1 MISPAIATT
10 IKPEIPTHRD
20 ETPTTAD
27 ATATGAH
34 DRNRDP
40 HPARDPTTA
49 ITTTFTYTKP
59 RRTSK
64 ERRQKGSVSQGG
76 PFMFRNPFK
85 RHNNNSNDEIALKH
99 GDRAA
104 NHAVDPLQFQPNTQQ
119 QKTRGKP
126 APITDPMSIAA
137 IAGFDPNADEPIREQ
152 DPAADTLI
160 SVEHLGSTAVATII
174 QPELMGDTAE
184 QLGAELVSLL
194 RNEPK
199 ASNLVIDFQDVE
211 YIDSA
216 CLNMFIR
223 LMGTFRDHGGK
234 IAIASCKD
242 RVEGLFRL
250 TRLDQ
255 LFPVRRSVLDA
266 VETLERKAA

>member
-1 MISPAIATT
+1 
-10 IKPEIPTHRD
+10 
-20 ETPTTAD
+20 
-27 ATATGAH
+27 
-34 DRNRDP
+34 
-40 HPARDPTTA
+40 
-49 ITTTFTYTKP
+49 
-59 RRTSK
+59 
-64 ERRQKGSVSQGG
+64 
-76 PFMFRNPFK
+76 MFRNPFK
-85 RHNNNSNDEIALKH
+85 RRNENENNDIN
-99 GDRAA
+99 
-104 NHAVDPLQFQPNTQQ
+104 NTQDAYEDSSLDQ
-119 QKTRGKP
+119 QQPRKQRPKKP

-137 IAGFDPNADEPIREQ
+137 IAGFDPHADEPIREH
-152 DPAADTLI
+152 DDAAESLI

-174 QPELMGDTAE
+174 QPELIGDTAE
-184 QLGAELVSLL
+184 QLGAELVALL
-194 RNEPK
+194 RDEPK

-266 VETLERKAA
+266 VESLEHKAA